1 MERSTQ
7 NITYY
12 IRYKDIVKE
21 RSRTYYANNK
31 DKIKEK
37 KREKYKQMNEIERKA
52 LILKQKE
59 WYDRQTDEK
68 KDEMKQKK
76 REYSKNRY
84 YNHIIEVK

>member
-1 MERSTQ
+1 MVNGSTQ

-12 IRYKDIVKE
+12 IRFKDIVKE
-21 RSRTYYANNK
+21 RGRACYAKIK

-37 KREKYKQMNEIERKA
+37 EREKYKQNEKKA
-52 LILKQKE
+52 LVLKQKK
-59 WYDRQTDEK
+59 WYDRQTNGK

-84 YNHIIEVK
+84 YNHIIEIK